1 MDKLTTQDLTEI
13 LRQITKLICENSDK
27 LCELDSVVGDGDHG
41 TTIQRGVKA
50 AQEKIDADAPEK
62 IDKLFSTF
70 AMGMVSSMGGA
81 SGPIFASFFQGMALA
96 SSGKDEVDADTLL
109 TAMQSGQDK
118 IQAIGKAE
126 EGDKTLIDSL
136 APAIRAGKAA
146 VEAGSSFEDTIS
158 AIYKGSMEGVEET
171 RKMVS
176 KKGRSR
182 YAGERG
188 LGHPDAGATSMS
200 LILQAFADHVKGAAH
215 A

>member
-1 MDKLTTQDLTEI
+1 MDKLTLQDLTEI
-13 LRQITKLICENSDK
+13 LRQVTKLICENSDK

-50 AQEKIDADAPEK
+50 AQEKVDSNAPEE
-62 IDKLFSTF
+62 ISKLFSTF

-96 SSGKDEVDADTLL
+96 SNGKSEVDAEMLL

-126 EGDKTLIDSL
+126 EGDKTLIDAL
-136 APAIRAGKAA
+136 APAIRAGRAA
-146 VEAGSSFEDTIS
+146 LEAGSSFEEIVS
-158 AIYKGSMEGVEET
+158 ATYKGAMEGVEET

-200 LILQAFADHVKGAAH
+200 LMLQAFADHVKGAAH

>member
-146 VEAGSSFEDTIS
+146 VETGSSFEDTIS

>member
-1 MDKLTTQDLTEI
+1 MDKLTLQDLTEI
-13 LRQITKLICENSDK
+13 LRQVTKLICENSDK

-50 AQEKIDADAPEK
+50 AQEKVDANAPEE
-62 IDKLFSTF
+62 ISKLFSTF

-81 SGPIFASFFQGMALA
+81 SGPIFASFFQCMALA
-96 SSGKDEVDADTLL
+96 SNGKSDADAEVLL

-126 EGDKTLIDSL
+126 EGDKTLIDAL
-136 APAIRAGKAA
+136 APAIRAGRAA
-146 VEAGSSFEDTIS
+146 LEAGSSFEEIVS

-200 LILQAFADHVKGAAH
+200 LMLQAFADHVKGAAH